1 MICSEFIWLQAMPAV
16 RMVYGFQG
24 EGFGHLMP
32 EVPLRNAWLI
42 AKVVINYAGYREQ
55 SSSVN
60 IEVGGGREGIFFLSL
75 LAYAN
80 KLFHC

>member
-1 MICSEFIWLQAMPAV
+1 MTCPELSQCLASMHY
-16 RMVYGFQG
+16 RMVYGFCG
-24 EGFGHLMP
+24 EGLEGHLMP

-60 IEVGGGREGIFFLSL
+60 IKVGGIKEEGAIFSVPSGM
-75 LAYAN
+75 
-80 KLFHC
+80 CQ

>member
-1 MICSEFIWLQAMPAV
+1 MTCPEWSQWPGSVHCI
-16 RMVYGFQG
+16 RVYGFCGGGLQ
-24 EGFGHLMP
+24 GHLMP

-60 IEVGGGREGIFFLSL
+60 IEVRGRKKEGGYFFH
-75 LAYAN
+75 
-80 KLFHC
+80 LF